1 MGQPFV
7 AGMRLRWPST
17 VRLQLESPLRIALA
31 AISLCECLSLLL
43 LITWTSKRL
52 GCLGLYKLPA
62 HILDVK
68 PVGFGGLVVPEPN
81 ER

>member
-1 MGQPFV
+1 M
-7 AGMRLRWPST
+7 S
-17 VRLQLESPLRIALA
+17 
-31 AISLCECLSLLL
+31 LSLASYHLD
-43 LITWTSKRL
+43 INAHYKRL